1 VCPTWHLAHLPPG
14 MGASPPRHP
23 PRARGHPNSHPNSLA
38 PRQTELLAIPLES
51 ELPPVNPLRHIHTL
65 EYLESLLTVRGVLK
79 PEGIT
84 YKGP

>member
-1 VCPTWHLAHLPPG
+1 
-14 MGASPPRHP
+14 MSF
-23 PRARGHPNSHPNSLA
+23 
-38 PRQTELLAIPLES
+38 LLFYLS
-51 ELPPVNPLRHIHTL
+51 QNFLRLILYVIHTL